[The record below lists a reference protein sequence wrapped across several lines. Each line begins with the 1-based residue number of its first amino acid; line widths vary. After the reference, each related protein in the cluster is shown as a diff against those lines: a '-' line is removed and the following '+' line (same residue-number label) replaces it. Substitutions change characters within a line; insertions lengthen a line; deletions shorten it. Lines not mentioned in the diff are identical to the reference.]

1 MTEIAARLAR
11 PIQRLGRPSTVFLVV
26 AVVIAVAGGAVL
38 ARAYTLRDSVLPG
51 VSVAGVDVGGLAP
64 ADARARIDAELGARL
79 DEPVEIVVGGKSLRV
94 TPSNIFQV
102 DGAASQRAAYD
113 SARESVSARL
123 GALAVPF
130 AVHRDVQPVLR
141 VHESGRAALADELAA
156 LTKRAVSARV
166 SMEGNEAVVVPGRE
180 GTAIDDDA
188 VLASLR
194 ETALA
199 GLPSF
204 DVQVQSVEPPI
215 STEAAEGAATTA
227 RTIAAAPVRL
237 KLEGE
242 GGIGQLG
249 RVQLASL
256 IRFEPKAG
264 AVNVVLDSAGIE
276 RKLHPLVKPFTQ
288 KPENATFRVSGD
300 RAYVMKAK
308 NGTTLDVKGAQGA
321 IYEAGTGAGRRL
333 AVLGLATLAPELTT
347 KDAKALGIREPIST
361 FTTDMG
367 LSSSNRIW
375 NVHLLGNYLDG
386 TIVKAGETFSYNEVV
401 GPRTIARG
409 FREGQMIFGG
419 VLIPSIGGG
428 VCQTATTIFNA
439 AFEAGLPVSERHNHS
454 WYISHYPMGRDATVS
469 SGRPRPRL
477 QERPEARD
485 PHRCDLH
492 GHDVHDQLLRD
503 EAGPEGHLH
512 DRKSHELH
520 AAEDAIRDRPDGR
533 ARLED
538 RRCGRRTRLRY
549 ECPPQGLRAREA
561 HPGGRLLHP
570 LHPGEPDDG
579 VRPRRQAAL
588 VPTSS
593 CRPAV
598 RAVRVRPA

>member
-11 PIQRLGRPSTVFLVV
+11 PIQRLGRPSTVFLV
-26 AVVIAVAGGAVL
+26 AALVIAVAGVAVL

-79 DEPVEIVVGGKSLRV
+79 DEPVEIVVGDKSLRV

-102 DGAASQRAAYD
+102 DGAASEQAAYD

-130 AVHRDVQPVLR
+130 AVQRDVQPVLR

-166 SMEGNEAVVVPGRE
+166 SMEGNEAMVVPGRE
-180 GTAIDDDA
+180 GTAIDADA

-204 DVQVQSVEPPI
+204 DVQLQSVEPPI
-215 STEAAEGAATTA
+215 STEAAERAATTA

-237 KLEGE
+237 ELEGE
-242 GGIGQLG
+242 GEIGKLG

-256 IRFEPKAG
+256 VRFEPKAG
-264 AVNVVLDSAGIE
+264 VVNVVLDPAGID
-276 RKLHPLVKPFTQ
+276 RKLHPLVKPFTR
-288 KPENATFRVSGD
+288 KPEDATFRVSGD
-300 RAYVMKAK
+300 RAYVIKAK

-321 IYEAGTGAGRRL
+321 IYEAGNGPGRRL
-333 AVLGLATLAPELTT
+333 AVLGLTPLAPALTT
-347 KDAKALGIREPIST
+347 KDAKALGISERIST

-367 LSSSNRIW
+367 VSSPNRIW
-375 NVHLLGNYLDG
+375 NVHLLGNYLEG

-401 GPRTIARG
+401 GPRTIERG

-469 SGRPRPRL
+469 WEGPDLVFKNDLKHAILIDVSYTDTTFTISFYGTKQGRKVTSTTADPTKYTQPKMQYAIDPTAAPGSKTVVAGGGPGFDTNVHRKVYEHGKLVR
-477 QERPEARD
+477 EDDFFTRYTPEN
-485 PHRCDLH
+485 PTTVY
-492 GHDVHDQLLRD
+492 G
-503 EAGPEGHLH
+503 
-512 DRKSHELH
+512 
-520 AAEDAIRDRPDGR
+520 
-533 ARLED
+533 
-538 RRCGRRTRLRY
+538 
-549 ECPPQGLRAREA
+549 
-561 HPGGRLLHP
+561 PGGKP
-570 LHPGEPDDG
+570 PGPYI
-579 VRPRRQAAL
+579 VL
-588 VPTSS
+588 PTSG
-593 CRPAV
+593 
-598 RAVRVRPA
+598 

>member
-11 PIQRLGRPSTVFLVV
+11 PIQRLGRPSAVFIV
-26 AVVIAVAGGAVL
+26 AALVIAVAGVALL

-51 VSVAGVDVGGLAP
+51 VTVAGVDVGGLAP

-79 DEPVEIVVGGKSLRV
+79 DQPVEIVVGDKSLRI

-102 DGAASQRAAYD
+102 DGAASEQAAYD
-113 SARESVSARL
+113 FARESLSARL

-130 AVHRDVQPVLR
+130 AVDRDVQPVLSL
-141 VHESGRAALADELAA
+141 HESGRAALADELAA

-166 SMEGNEAVVVPGRE
+166 SMDGKEAAVVPGRE
-180 GTAIDDDA
+180 GTAIDDEA

-204 DVQVQSVEPPI
+204 EIQLQSVEPPI
-215 STEAAEGAATTA
+215 STEAAERAATTA

-237 KLEGE
+237 ELEGE
-242 GGIGQLG
+242 GDIGQLG

-256 IRFEPKAG
+256 VRFEPKAG
-264 AVNVVLDSAGIE
+264 AVNVVLDPAGIE
-276 RKLHPLVKPFTQ
+276 RKLHPLVKPFTR
-288 KPENATFRVSGD
+288 KPEDATFRVSGD
-300 RAYVMKAK
+300 RAYVIKAR
-308 NGTTLDVKGAQGA
+308 NGTTLDVKAAKGA

-386 TIVKAGETFSYNEVV
+386 TIVNAGETFSYNEVV
-401 GPRTIARG
+401 GPRTIERG

-469 SGRPRPRL
+469 WGGPDLAFKNDLKHAILIDVSYTDTTFTISFYGTKQGRKVTSTTASPTNYTQPKMQYAIDPTAAPGSKIVVSGGGPGFDTNVHRKVYEHGKLIREDDFFTRYT
-477 QERPEARD
+477 PEN
-485 PHRCDLH
+485 PTTVY
-492 GHDVHDQLLRD
+492 G
-503 EAGPEGHLH
+503 
-512 DRKSHELH
+512 
-520 AAEDAIRDRPDGR
+520 
-533 ARLED
+533 
-538 RRCGRRTRLRY
+538 
-549 ECPPQGLRAREA
+549 
-561 HPGGRLLHP
+561 PGGKP
-570 LHPGEPDDG
+570 PGPYI
-579 VRPRRQAAL
+579 VL
-588 VPTSS
+588 PTSG
-593 CRPAV
+593 
-598 RAVRVRPA
+598 

>member
-11 PIQRLGRPSTVFLVV
+11 PIQRLGRPSAVFIV
-26 AVVIAVAGGAVL
+26 AALVIAVAGVALL

-51 VSVAGVDVGGLAP
+51 VTVAGVDVGGLAP

-79 DEPVEIVVGGKSLRV
+79 DQPVEIVVGDKSLRI

-102 DGAASQRAAYD
+102 DGAASEQAAYD
-113 SARESVSARL
+113 SARESLSARL

-130 AVHRDVQPVLR
+130 AVDRDVQPVLSL
-141 VHESGRAALADELAA
+141 HESGRAALADELAA

-166 SMEGNEAVVVPGRE
+166 SMDGKEAAVVPGRE
-180 GTAIDDDA
+180 GTAIDDEA

-204 DVQVQSVEPPI
+204 EIQLQSVEPPI
-215 STEAAEGAATTA
+215 STEAAERAATTA

-237 KLEGE
+237 ELEGE
-242 GGIGQLG
+242 GDIGQLG

-256 IRFEPKAG
+256 VRFEPKAG
-264 AVNVVLDSAGIE
+264 AVNVVLDPAGIE
-276 RKLHPLVKPFTQ
+276 RKLHPLVKPFTR
-288 KPENATFRVSGD
+288 KPEDATFRVSGD
-300 RAYVMKAK
+300 RAYVIKAR
-308 NGTTLDVKGAQGA
+308 NGTTLDVKAAKGA

-386 TIVKAGETFSYNEVV
+386 TIVNAGETFSYNEVV
-401 GPRTIARG
+401 GPRTIERG

-469 SGRPRPRL
+469 WGGPDLAFKNDLKHAILIDVSYTDTTFTISFYGTKQGRKVTSTTASPTNYTQPKMQYAIDPTAAPGSKTVVSGGGPGFDTNVHRKVYEHGKLIREDDFFTRYT
-477 QERPEARD
+477 PEN
-485 PHRCDLH
+485 PTTVY
-492 GHDVHDQLLRD
+492 G
-503 EAGPEGHLH
+503 
-512 DRKSHELH
+512 
-520 AAEDAIRDRPDGR
+520 
-533 ARLED
+533 
-538 RRCGRRTRLRY
+538 
-549 ECPPQGLRAREA
+549 
-561 HPGGRLLHP
+561 PGGKP
-570 LHPGEPDDG
+570 PGPYI
-579 VRPRRQAAL
+579 VL
-588 VPTSS
+588 PTSG
-593 CRPAV
+593 
-598 RAVRVRPA
+598 

>member
-1 MTEIAARLAR
+1 M
-11 PIQRLGRPSTVFLVV
+11 FLV
-26 AVVIAVAGGAVL
+26 AALVIAVAGVALL

-51 VSVAGVDVGGLAP
+51 VTVAGVDVGGLAP
-64 ADARARIDAELGARL
+64 ADARARIDAEVGARL

-102 DGAASQRAAYD
+102 DGAASERAAYD
-113 SARESVSARL
+113 SARESLSARL

-166 SMEGNEAVVVPGRE
+166 SMDGNEAVVVPGRE
-180 GTAIDDDA
+180 GTAIDGEA
-188 VLASLR
+188 VLASLL

-204 DVQVQSVEPPI
+204 DVQLQSVEPPI
-215 STEAAEGAATTA
+215 STEAAERAATTA

-237 KLEGE
+237 ELEGE
-242 GGIGQLG
+242 GDIGRLG

-256 IRFEPKAG
+256 VRFEPKAG
-264 AVNVVLDSAGIE
+264 AVNVVLDPAGIE
-276 RKLHPLVKPFTQ
+276 GELHPLVKPFTR
-288 KPENATFRVSGD
+288 KPEDATFRVSGD
-300 RAYVMKAK
+300 RAYVIKAK

-321 IYEAGTGAGRRL
+321 IYDAGTGPGRRL

-386 TIVKAGETFSYNEVV
+386 TIVKAGGTFSYNEVV
-401 GPRTIARG
+401 GPRTIERG

-469 SGRPRPRL
+469 WGGPDLVFKNDLKHAILIDVSYTDTTFTISFYGTKQGRKVTSTTADPTNYTQPKMQYAIDPTAAPGSKTVVAGGGPGFDTNVHRKVYEHGKLIR
-477 QERPEARD
+477 EDDFFTRYTPEN
-485 PHRCDLH
+485 PTTVY
-492 GHDVHDQLLRD
+492 G
-503 EAGPEGHLH
+503 
-512 DRKSHELH
+512 
-520 AAEDAIRDRPDGR
+520 
-533 ARLED
+533 
-538 RRCGRRTRLRY
+538 
-549 ECPPQGLRAREA
+549 
-561 HPGGRLLHP
+561 PGGKP
-570 LHPGEPDDG
+570 PGPYI
-579 VRPRRQAAL
+579 VL
-588 VPTSS
+588 PTSG
-593 CRPAV
+593 
-598 RAVRVRPA
+598 

>member
-1 MTEIAARLAR
+1 M
-11 PIQRLGRPSTVFLVV
+11 FLVV
-26 AVVIAVAGGAVL
+26 AMVIAVAGGAVL

-79 DEPVEIVVGGKSLRV
+79 DEPVQIAVGGKSLRV

-102 DGAASQRAAYD
+102 DVAASERAAYD

-130 AVHRDVQPVLR
+130 VVHRDVQPVLR

-180 GTAIDDDA
+180 GTAIDDDV
-188 VLASLR
+188 VLDSLR

-199 GLPSF
+199 GLPAF
-204 DVQVQSVEPPI
+204 EVQVQSVEPPI
-215 STEAAEGAATTA
+215 STEAAERAATTA

-242 GGIGQLG
+242 GDIGQLG

-264 AVNVVLDSAGIE
+264 AVNVVLDAAGIE
-276 RKLHPLVKPFTQ
+276 RKLHSLVKPFTR
-288 KPENATFRVSGD
+288 KPEDATFRVSGD
-300 RAYVMKAK
+300 RAYLIKAK

-375 NVHLLGNYLDG
+375 NVHLLGNFLDG

-401 GPRTIARG
+401 GPRTIERG

-469 SGRPRPRL
+469 WGGPDLVFKNDLKHAILIDVSYTDTTFTINFYGTKQGRKVTSTTASPTNYTQPKMQYAIDPTAAPGSKMVVAGGGPGFDTNVHRKVFEHGKLIR
-477 QERPEARD
+477 EDNFFTRYTPEN
-485 PHRCDLH
+485 PTTVY
-492 GHDVHDQLLRD
+492 G
-503 EAGPEGHLH
+503 
-512 DRKSHELH
+512 
-520 AAEDAIRDRPDGR
+520 
-533 ARLED
+533 
-538 RRCGRRTRLRY
+538 
-549 ECPPQGLRAREA
+549 
-561 HPGGRLLHP
+561 PGGKP
-570 LHPGEPDDG
+570 PGPYII
-579 VRPRRQAAL
+579 L
-588 VPTSS
+588 PTSG
-593 CRPAV
+593 
-598 RAVRVRPA
+598 

>member
-26 AVVIAVAGGAVL
+26 ALVIAVAGGAVL

-51 VSVAGVDVGGLAP
+51 VSVAGVDVGGLEP
-64 ADARARIDAELGARL
+64 ADARARIEAEVGARL
-79 DEPVEIVVGGKSLRV
+79 EQPIEIVVGGKSLRV

-102 DGAASQRAAYD
+102 DGAASEHAAYD

-123 GALAVPF
+123 GALALPF
-130 AVHRDVQPVLR
+130 AVQRDVHPVLR
-141 VHESGRAALADELAA
+141 VHESGRAALANELAA
-156 LTKRAVSARV
+156 LTRRAVSARV
-166 SMEGNEAVVVPGRE
+166 SMEGKEAVVVPGRE
-180 GTAIDDDA
+180 GTAIDDQA
-188 VLASLR
+188 VIESLR

-204 DVQVQSVEPPI
+204 DVQVQRVEPPI
-215 STEAAEGAATTA
+215 STDAAERAATTA
-227 RTIAAAPVRL
+227 RTVAAAPVRL
-237 KLEGE
+237 ELKGE

-249 RVQLASL
+249 RLQLASL
-256 IRFEPKAG
+256 VRFEPKAG
-264 AVNVVLDSAGIE
+264 AVNVVLDPAGIE

-288 KPENATFRVSGD
+288 KPERATFRVSGD
-300 RAYVMKAK
+300 RAYLIKAK
-308 NGTTLDVKGAQGA
+308 NGTTLDVRGAQSA
-321 IYEAGTGAGRRL
+321 IYEAGTAAGRRL
-333 AVLGLATLAPELTT
+333 AVLGLATLAPALTT
-347 KDAKALGIREPIST
+347 KDAKALGISERISI

-401 GPRTIARG
+401 GPRTIERG

-469 SGRPRPRL
+469 WGGPDLVFKNDLKHAILIDVSYTDATFTISFYGTKQGRKVTSTTASPSNYTQPKMQYAIDPTAAPGSQTVVAGGGPGFDTNVHRKVYEHGKLIR
-477 QERPEARD
+477 EDDFFTRYTPEN
-485 PHRCDLH
+485 PTTVY
-492 GHDVHDQLLRD
+492 G
-503 EAGPEGHLH
+503 
-512 DRKSHELH
+512 
-520 AAEDAIRDRPDGR
+520 
-533 ARLED
+533 
-538 RRCGRRTRLRY
+538 
-549 ECPPQGLRAREA
+549 
-561 HPGGRLLHP
+561 PGGKP
-570 LHPGEPDDG
+570 PGPYII
-579 VRPRRQAAL
+579 L
-588 VPTSS
+588 PTSG
-593 CRPAV
+593 
-598 RAVRVRPA
+598 